1 LPPKNTLRP
10 HFIRKKI
17 LFVLCS
23 FLLTTGMLMAQDDEI
38 STAEILE
45 NYFRDNEQPGEAD
58 AQLLLELLE
67 NLRQNPLDLNKATP
81 NELTDLRLLNQ
92 LQIEHFFNYRNKL
105 GPFLNEYELQA
116 IPEWSLADIRR
127 VLHFA
132 KIGQTINARN
142 TPITKGLVIGDNE
155 LLLRWGRPVQPVYPD
170 NAEGGPNAWAM
181 RFRHTF
187 DNRLRYGF
195 TFENDPGEALFRGSN
210 RNGTDFVSAH
220 LFIQNWNERIKA
232 LALGD
237 YSARF
242 GQGLLLQMGFAQGKS
257 AETTAIM
264 RGGRKINGYGAFGEV
279 FFLRG
284 AATTI
289 ALHKSWEL
297 TALYSLR
304 KRDANLVEPD
314 TIDREDPELQFSA
327 LQSSGLHRT
336 PAEIADEKSIRE
348 QTVGASLAY
357 TRTRGHLSL
366 NALRIDFDRDWLPT
380 PAPYRKFTFQGR
392 EQTGLSLDYQWRK
405 RNLLLFGEGAR
416 SANGGTAFVNGLLL
430 GADQHVTF
438 SALHRRYARDYQ
450 SLYALPFAETTGA
463 ANEQGLYLG
472 ADIRWLRR
480 WQINLY
486 ADVWQHPWLRF
497 GVSGPSR
504 GHEYL
509 ARVQWSKGRN
519 FSVYGLWQS
528 ETKQRDASEQ
538 IGLVNNRRER
548 LRLHTSYKVLPGV
561 ELRSRVEWMGFVEG
575 RLPRTRG
582 FLLFQEASFKPLG
595 SNISGAVRYAMF
607 DTDNFDTRVFA
618 FENDLFSAVS
628 IPSFSGR
635 GSRYYLNLQWRIN
648 RNLRLEGRVEQTNL
662 VQAVTTTAQTGR
674 ETVWK
679 LQARVKF

>member
-1 LPPKNTLRP
+1 MAR
-10 HFIRKKI
+10 
-17 LFVLCS
+17 
-23 FLLTTGMLMAQDDEI
+23 LLAQDDEI

-67 NLRQNPLDLNKATP
+67 NLRQNPLDLNKISP

-92 LQIEHFFNYRNKL
+92 LQIEHFFSYRNKL

-116 IPEWSLADIRR
+116 IPEWSLSDIRR
-127 VLHFA
+127 VLYFS
-132 KIGQTINARN
+132 KVGPSINARN
-142 TPITKGLVIGDNE
+142 TPITKGLAEGDNE
-155 LLLRWGRPVQPVYPD
+155 LLLRWGRPDPPIYPG

-181 RFRHTF
+181 RFRHSF

-195 TFENDPGEALFRGSN
+195 TLENDPGEALFRGSN

-220 LFIQNWNERIKA
+220 LYIQNWNERIKT

-304 KRDANLVEPD
+304 KRDANLTEPD
-314 TIDREDPELQFSA
+314 TIDLEDSELRFSA

-336 PAEIADEKSIRE
+336 PSEIADEKSIRE
-348 QTVGASLAY
+348 QTVGASLSY
-357 TRTRGHLSL
+357 TRPRGHLSL
-366 NALRIDFDRDWLPT
+366 NTLRIDFDRDWNPT
-380 PAPYRKFTFQGR
+380 PAPYRKFAFQGR
-392 EQTGLSLDYQWRK
+392 EQTGLSLDYQWRR
-405 RNLLLFGEGAR
+405 RNLLFFGEGAR
-416 SANGGTAFVNGLLL
+416 SANGGTALVNGLLL

-450 SLYALPFAETTGA
+450 ALYALPFAETSGA

-504 GHEYL
+504 GQEYL

-528 ETKQRDASEQ
+528 EIKQRDANEQ
-538 IGLVNNRRER
+538 TGLVSNRRER
-548 LRLHTSYKVLPGV
+548 LRLHASYKVLPGV

-575 RLPRTRG
+575 QLPRTYG

-635 GSRYYLNLQWRIN
+635 GSRYYVNLQWRIN
-648 RNLRLEGRVEQTNL
+648 RHLRLEGRVEQTNL